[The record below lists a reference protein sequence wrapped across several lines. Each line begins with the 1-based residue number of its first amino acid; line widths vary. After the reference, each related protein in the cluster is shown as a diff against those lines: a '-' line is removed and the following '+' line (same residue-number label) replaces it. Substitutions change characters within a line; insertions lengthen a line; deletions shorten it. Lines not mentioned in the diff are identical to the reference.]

1 MHPNNLRMQIYNKI
15 IGDIINLIYVGL
27 GQKTFA
33 WPPKHNNRSN
43 HGGRVTGSNLV
54 NGVNDLMSP
63 KGE

>member
-1 MHPNNLRMQIYNKI
+1 MQIYNKI

-27 GQKTFA
+27 GQKTLT
-33 WPPKHNNRSN
+33 WPPEYNNRSN
-43 HGGRVTGSNLV
+43 HDGRVTGSNLV